1 MALILNEQQTMLR
14 DSAHDF
20 ISENAPVSHLR
31 ELRDTRDETGY
42 SKAFWKRC
50 ADMGFCGVMVPE
62 EHGGL
67 ELGKTE
73 AGIIMEA
80 IGHTLV
86 PTPMLSSSV
95 LATIALRET
104 GTEAQQAQWLPRI
117 ASGEAVVALAVDEA
131 SRHRPDQLDTRLR
144 KEGDKLLLDGDKL
157 AVIDGHVAD
166 ILIVAARNL
175 DGDPSLYLV
184 DPKASG
190 VHIERTIMVDAHNA
204 ARIRFERVQ
213 IDPATLMS
221 GGNGARALGCALDAG
236 RAMLA
241 AEMLGIADEVFAR
254 TIAYL
259 SERKQFGQLIG
270 EFQALQHRASHLYC
284 EIEFTRAAVAQAL
297 AKLDENPAG
306 AAEDVSIAKAR
317 AGATA
322 SLAVQEAVQMHG
334 GIGMTDELDI
344 GLFMKRARVCQEL
357 LGDDN
362 FHIDFVGVL
371 RGY

>member
-14 DSAHDF
+14 DSAHAF
-20 ISENAPVSHLR
+20 ITGNAPVAHLR
-31 ELRDTRDETGY
+31 QLRDSRDETGY
-42 SKAFWKRC
+42 SKAFWKQC

-62 EHGGL
+62 EHGGM
-67 ELGKTE
+67 ELGNVE

-86 PTPMLSSSV
+86 PTPMLSSSI
-95 LATIALRET
+95 LATVALREA
-104 GTEAQQAQWLPRI
+104 GSDAQQAQWLPRI

-131 SRHRPDQLDTRLR
+131 SRHRPDHLDTRVR
-144 KEGDKLLLDGDKL
+144 KEGDRLLLDGDKL

-166 ILIVAARNL
+166 ALIVAARNL
-175 DGDPSLYLV
+175 DGDPALYLV
-184 DPKASG
+184 DPRDAG
-190 VHIERTIMVDAHNA
+190 VRIERTIMVDAHNA

-213 IDPATLMS
+213 LRSDALMS

-236 RAMLA
+236 RALLA

-254 TIAYL
+254 TTAYL

-270 EFQALQHRASHLYC
+270 EFQALQHRAAHLYC

-297 AKLDENPAG
+297 SSLDENPAG

-322 SLAVQEAVQMHG
+322 TLAVQEAVQMHG

-357 LGDDN
+357 FGDDN
-362 FHIDFVGVL
+362 FHIDHVGVL

>member
-14 DSAHDF
+14 DSAHAF

-31 ELRDTRDETGY
+31 QLRDSRDETGY
-42 SKAFWKRC
+42 SKALWKRC

-62 EHGGL
+62 EHGGM
-67 ELGKTE
+67 ELGNVE

-95 LATIALRET
+95 LATIALREA
-104 GTEAQQAQWLPRI
+104 GTAAQQSRWLPRI
-117 ASGEAVVALAVDEA
+117 ASGEAVVALAVDESA
-131 SRHRPDQLDTRLR
+131 RHRPDHLDTRCRSDSRGLVL
-144 KEGDKLLLDGDKL
+144 EGDKL
-157 AVIDGHVAD
+157 AVMDGHVAD
-166 ILIVAARNL
+166 AIIVAARNP
-175 DGDPSLYLV
+175 DGDPALYLV
-184 DPKASG
+184 DPKERG
-190 VHIERTIMVDAHNA
+190 VRIERTIMVDAHNA
-204 ARIRFERVQ
+204 ARIRFDGL
-213 IDPATLMS
+213 ILKPDAILS

-254 TIAYL
+254 TVAYL

-306 AAEDVSIAKAR
+306 GAEDVSIAKAR

-322 SLAVQEAVQMHG
+322 TLAVQEAVQMHG

-357 LGDDN
+357 FGDDN
-362 FHIDFVGVL
+362 FHIDHVGVL

>member
-14 DSAHDF
+14 DSAHAF
-20 ISENAPVSHLR
+20 ITGNAPVAHLR
-31 ELRDTRDETGY
+31 QLRDSRDETGY
-42 SKAFWKRC
+42 SKAFWKQC

-62 EHGGL
+62 EHGGM
-67 ELGKTE
+67 ELGNVE

-86 PTPMLSSSV
+86 PTPMLSSSI
-95 LATIALRET
+95 LATVALREA
-104 GTEAQQAQWLPRI
+104 GSDAQQAQWLPRI

-131 SRHRPDQLDTRLR
+131 TRHRPDHLDTRVR
-144 KEGDKLLLDGDKL
+144 KEGDRLLLDGDKL

-166 ILIVAARNL
+166 ALIVAARNL
-175 DGDPSLYLV
+175 DGDPALYLV
-184 DPKASG
+184 DPKDTG
-190 VHIERTIMVDAHNA
+190 VRIERTIMVDAHNA

-213 IDPATLMS
+213 LRSDALMS

-236 RAMLA
+236 RALLA

-254 TIAYL
+254 TTAYL

-270 EFQALQHRASHLYC
+270 EFQALQHRAAHLYC

-297 AKLDENPAG
+297 SSLDENPAG

-317 AGATA
+317 AGATTT
-322 SLAVQEAVQMHG
+322 LAVQEAVQMHG

-357 LGDDN
+357 FGDDN
-362 FHIDFVGVL
+362 FHIDHVGVL

>member
-1 MALILNEQQTMLR
+1 MALILNEQQTMMR
-14 DSAHDF
+14 ESAF
-20 ISENAPVSHLR
+20 AFVAENAPVSHLR
-31 ELRDTRDETGY
+31 QLRDTHDETGF
-42 SKAFWKRC
+42 SRGFWKRC
-50 ADMGFCGVMVPE
+50 ADMGFCGVMIPE
-62 EHGGL
+62 EHGGM
-67 ELGKTE
+67 ELGNVE

-80 IGHTLV
+80 FGHTLA

-95 LATIALRET
+95 LATVALREA

-117 ASGEAVVALAVDEA
+117 ASGEAVVALAVDES
-131 SRHRPDQLDTRLR
+131 SRHRPDKLDARVRQERDYLR
-144 KEGDKLLLDGDKL
+144 LDGDKI

-166 ILIVAARNL
+166 ALIVAARDL
-175 DGDPSLYLV
+175 DNKPALFLV
-184 DPKASG
+184 DPKQKG
-190 VHIERTIMVDAHNA
+190 VEIERTIMVDSHNA
-204 ARIRFERVQ
+204 ARIRFEDVRVAP
-213 IDPATLMS
+213 DALLS

-236 RAMLA
+236 RAMLS
-241 AEMLGIADEVFAR
+241 AEMVGIADEVFAR
-254 TIAYL
+254 TVAYL
-259 SERKQFGQLIG
+259 QERKQFGQFIG

-297 AKLDENPAG
+297 SRLDEDPAG

-317 AGATA
+317 AGATCT
-322 SLAVQEAVQMHG
+322 LAVQEAVQMHG

-362 FHIDFVGVL
+362 FHTDFVGVL